1 MVKADSEDLNEYLV
15 NINATFCHFG
25 NLEMEARWDYITDI
39 TTAHEKKMVLTYYYQ
54 CWKFFFNSLWFGVQL
69 LNFQNDARLVFQE
82 LKKTTTQKLSQF
94 DLDQETDEIKRMAKF
109 YKSLGNNL
117 TRKQL
122 NEVYTISA

>member
-1 MVKADSEDLNEYLV
+1 MQHFATLETWKWKPDGITLPTLQQRMKRKWYLLITISV
-15 NINATFCHFG
+15 G
-25 NLEMEARWDYITDI
+25 N
-39 TTAHEKKMVLTYYYQ
+39 
-54 CWKFFFNSLWFGVQL
+54 FFFNSLWFGVQL

-82 LKKTTTQKLSQF
+82 LKKATTQKISQF